1 MTPKNGEISEKL
13 REVIP
18 LLELARMLNV
28 SRPTLYKYMEYY
40 DSGNFEKIPT
50 RVHECFDYMS
60 EGEHTRNQVKAFLS
74 GVPTGV
80 PDEDSDDDEHAPVTS
95 NRRCNDSD
103 NGWSVGSIPN
113 LCVSEN
119 GVAMVIFRD
128 PMDGEC
134 TTRLLVFIEV
144 DGVEV
149 PVGTYLPEPGM
160 KFVRVDNLIPV
171 LDYRYRLEQDCGG
184 EKVVSPARQLKLR

>member
-60 EGEHTRNQVKAFLS
+60 EGDHTRNQVKAFLS
-74 GVPTGV
+74 RAPT
-80 PDEDSDDDEHAPVTS
+80 DASAADSDDDEPAPVIS
-95 NRRCNDSD
+95 DSRRNDSD
-103 NGWSVGSIPN
+103 NGWSVGPIPN

-128 PMDGEC
+128 PMDGTC

-171 LDYRYRLEQDCGG
+171 LDYRYRLEQDCRGG
-184 EKVVSPARQLKLR
+184 KLVSPARQLKLR